1 MVITRDQSCET
12 SLVSS
17 IRIFVLGSLAER
29 GPMHGHALR
38 LLAEEEHV
46 DEWADV
52 AASAIYGVM
61 KRLETEDLIRVLRTE
76 REGNYPERQVFGIT
90 EAGTSS
96 LNDMRHTAL
105 ETLVMKPDPVD
116 LALARLDA
124 DSLDTLPDVIEA
136 RLVGLHTTLENS
148 IIHLG
153 KIAHHLTLTEHHI
166 MRHQH
171 ARLRGE
177 IAWHEELIT
186 AMPEILDDE
195 KSRKGLPA

>member
-1 MVITRDQSCET
+1 
-12 SLVSS
+12 
-17 IRIFVLGSLAER
+17 
-29 GPMHGHALR
+29 MHGHALR

-61 KRLETEDLIRVLRTE
+61 KRLEAEDMIHVLRTE
-76 REGNYPERQVFGIT
+76 REGNYPKRQVFGIT
-90 EAGTSS
+90 GAGRTS
-96 LNDMRHTAL
+96 LNEMRRSAL
-105 ETLVMKPDPVD
+105 ESLVMKPDPVD

-124 DSLDTLPDVIEA
+124 DSLDSLPEVIEA
-136 RLVGLHTTLENS
+136 RLVGLHSTLENS
-148 IIHLG
+148 IIHLAR
-153 KIAHHLTLTEHHI
+153 IAHHLTLTEHHI

-186 AMPEILDDE
+186 AMPQILTDE